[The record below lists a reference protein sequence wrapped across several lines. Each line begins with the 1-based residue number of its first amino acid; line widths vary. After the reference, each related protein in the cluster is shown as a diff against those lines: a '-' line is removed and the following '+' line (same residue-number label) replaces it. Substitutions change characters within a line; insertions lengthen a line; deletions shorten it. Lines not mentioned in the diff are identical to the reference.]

1 MCPKTCFA
9 LLGVVH
15 KLLHRRWGMGVSL
28 FFDTHKKLIVRGG
41 GGATLTVRLTVNI
54 RFFDD
59 FSYAILEVVA
69 LVVAVVLVMVSMF
82 M

>member
-41 GGATLTVRLTVNI
+41 GSTLTVRLTVNI